1 MSSMYACINAGGALA
16 YAVMRRSF
24 RRDIGSLD
32 GIFSFA
38 GEFESANDLDD
49 SESYFLDLTLEELFT
64 NLVRHAPGSDEIEI
78 EIELEGGQLTIRL
91 TDRDT
96 GPFNGNSLGEVD
108 TKAPLME
115 REPGGLGIHL
125 VKKMADRLDYD
136 YDDGTLVVIATK
148 HLEER

>member
-1 MSSMYACINAGGALA
+1 
-16 YAVMRRSF
+16 MRRSF
-24 RRDIGSLD
+24 RRKLESLD
-32 GIFSFA
+32 DIFTFA
-38 GEFESANDLDD
+38 AKFENDSGLDD
-49 SESYFLDLTLEELFT
+49 SESYFLDLTMEELFT

-78 EIELEGGQLTIRL
+78 EIELDSGLLTIRL

-96 GPFNGNSLGEVD
+96 EPFDGNSLGEVN

-136 YDDGTLVVIATK
+136 YDNGTLVITATK
-148 HLEER
+148 RLEER